1 MREEER
7 RLMVEQQISGRDV
20 TDTPVLQA
28 LLKVERHLFV
38 PHDQQADAYGDG
50 PLPIG
55 GGQTISQP
63 YIVAYMTGALKLTR
77 DKNVLEIG
85 TGCGYQTA
93 ILAEIA
99 RDVYTIERIPRLS
112 EQASALLTSLN
123 YKNIHYHIGN
133 GFNGWPEHAPYDG
146 IVVTCAPQFI
156 PQALTA
162 QLAPGGRMIIPVG
175 TPGYQEL
182 LLIRKSDN
190 GKITERA
197 LCGVRFVPMVED

>member
-1 MREEER
+1 
-7 RLMVEQQISGRDV
+7 MVEQQIAGRDV

-28 LLKVERHLFV
+28 MLKVERHLFI
-38 PHDQQADAYGDG
+38 PHDQQANAYEDG

-55 GGQTISQP
+55 DGQTISQP
-63 YIVAYMTGALKLTR
+63 YIVAYMTEALKLSR
-77 DKNVLEIG
+77 DKIALEIG

-99 RDVYTIERIPRLS
+99 REVYTIERIPGLS
-112 EQASALLTSLN
+112 EQAASLLTLLK
-123 YKNIHYHIGN
+123 YKNIHYHTGN

-146 IVVTCAPQFI
+146 ILVTCAPQFI
-156 PQALTA
+156 PHALTA
-162 QLAPGGRMIIPVG
+162 QLARGGRMVIPVG
-175 TPGYQEL
+175 MPGYQEL
-182 LLIRKSDN
+182 LLIRKSDT

>member
-1 MREEER
+1 
-7 RLMVEQQISGRDV
+7 MVEQQISGRDV